1 MTNLNDLQ
9 VFVQVAKAQSFTTAA
24 ERLDLP
30 KSSVS
35 RSIHNLESRL
45 GVRLIE
51 RTTRRVALTEE
62 GRMYFDRC
70 ERVLE
75 EAEQA
80 EIEIG
85 ALQARPRGTLR
96 VGTPGIFARFVLG
109 PALGEFLAAYPEV
122 RVHLQSIDS
131 VARERPLDVVVR
143 PGPLEDSGAL
153 VKPLIQIRL
162 GVYASRSYL
171 KDRGA
176 PDSPAALREHCCI
189 VTNCSGFADGNDAA
203 VWRLRRGAEVKEVRV
218 DCRVSVPDPAISQQL
233 AVSGAGVTI
242 FSQAAARHDVEQGR
256 LVRVLP
262 DWEPEPVELYV
273 LYASRLS
280 LSPKVR
286 AFVQFLK
293 GRFTGDSVGDL
304 ARIVTK

>member
-96 VGTPGIFARFVLG
+96 VGTPGI
-109 PALGEFLAAYPEV
+109 
-122 RVHLQSIDS
+122 
-131 VARERPLDVVVR
+131 
-143 PGPLEDSGAL
+143 
-153 VKPLIQIRL
+153 
-162 GVYASRSYL
+162 
-171 KDRGA
+171 
-176 PDSPAALREHCCI
+176 
-189 VTNCSGFADGNDAA
+189 
-203 VWRLRRGAEVKEVRV
+203 
-218 DCRVSVPDPAISQQL
+218 
-233 AVSGAGVTI
+233 
-242 FSQAAARHDVEQGR
+242 
-256 LVRVLP
+256 
-262 DWEPEPVELYV
+262 
-273 LYASRLS
+273 
-280 LSPKVR
+280 
-286 AFVQFLK
+286 
-293 GRFTGDSVGDL
+293 
-304 ARIVTK
+304 